1 MTEVKLSDD
10 GWTNTVHVPIEWR
23 PSSRGNRSWRL
34 QVRRP
39 NGRLIGAENAGILV
53 N

>member
-1 MTEVKLSDD
+1 MIEVKLSDD
-10 GWTNTVHVPIEWR
+10 GRTIIVHVAIEWR
-23 PSSRGNRSWRL
+23 LRAAEIDRGAAGA
-34 QVRRP
+34 